1 MSYALIPDG
10 YTLKK
15 VSKPQKEAVDKFY
28 SSQNIDSFLDGQASG
43 ELVKAA
49 AVVVTPI
56 VLAVLAKQLIDLA
69 KKEGINIAESSA
81 EELKALALR
90 LNPITLPIDIALS
103 LASKITGSSDL
114 EKQLRAQLPIF

>member
-1 MSYALIPDG
+1 MSYALVPDG

-15 VSKPQKEAVDKFY
+15 VTKAQKEAVDKFY
-28 SSQNIDSFLDGQASG
+28 RSQNIDSFLDGQASG

-49 AVVVTPI
+49 TIVVTPI
-56 VLAVLAKQLIDLA
+56 VLGALAKQLIDLA
-69 KKEGINIAESSA
+69 KKEGISLTNV

-103 LASKITGSSDL
+103 LAAKATGRQDI
-114 EKQLRAQLPIF
+114 EKELREQLPIF